1 MLEWGVWGLGAGEMT
16 TMVQRMRPVAAGTA
30 PVAPMKVED
39 VVGLSPNADV
49 GTGRPDPGHVL
60 QIHPTEVGDVLTRVS
75 MGPES
80 AHAWVLEATMPRCA
94 YILDVEASRARD
106 LHNLDMKTIGPR
118 NTHMDLVGTGAA
130 LALNLEQPEAGDQ
143 CGPGMCPERGVAPI
157 EPREFEQNHSH
168 LQKEPGGGRGS
179 SYPGYGAWVACRSS
193 RPGYKSWVGGRVAV
207 SGCKLKS
214 RGVSGS
220 SYRGCS
226 SCDIGCVGDMELK
239 CDICRGWALPA
250 STAGRT

>member
-1 MLEWGVWGLGAGEMT
+1 ML
-16 TMVQRMRPVAAGTA
+16 QRMRPVAAGTA

-39 VVGLSPNADV
+39 VVGLSPIADV

-168 LQKEPGGGRGS
+168 LQKEPGGAVAPRI
-179 SYPGYGAWVACRSS
+179 PGME
-193 RPGYKSWVGGRVAV
+193 PGWPADPRVQ
-207 SGCKLKS
+207 G
-214 RGVSGS
+214 
-220 SYRGCS
+220 
-226 SCDIGCVGDMELK
+226 INP
-239 CDICRGWALPA
+239 GWAAELQYLDVNSNPEECQDPHTGVVLHAISAAWATWSSSVIFVGAGHYQHPLPGGHRQMGPMIGKA
-250 STAGRT
+250 V